1 MALKTAN
8 HCEKLNHSKL
18 FHLILRFFRAAV
30 KLGEHNL
37 ETKID
42 CEHGQCADPPQII
55 VPKAITV
62 PKEYDDIKLKHDLA
76 IIELSEPANIT
87 RFVNPVCLPK
97 GGLIS
102 KTLMDEVVEVA
113 GWGWFDIDDPKSSPV
128 LQFVRLP
135 VVNIDE
141 CRKIKQLEH
150 HEFSRGQ
157 ICVGGIAGKG
167 KQSIMK
173 SQASSSRA
181 PNILICFLFSF
192 YVEHFLF
199 ITLCICKNFTAL
211 CDKRYFV

>member
-1 MALKTAN
+1 MRLALKTAN
-8 HCEKLNHSKL
+8 HCEKVDQSKL
-18 FHLILRFFRAAV
+18 FHLIFHFFRAAV

-62 PKEYDDIKLKHDLA
+62 PKEYDDVKLKHDLA

-87 RFVNPVCLPK
+87 RFVTPVCLPK
-97 GGLIS
+97 GDLTW

-113 GWGWFDIDDPKSSPV
+113 GWGFFDIDDPKSSPV
-128 LQFVRLP
+128 LQYVRLP

-141 CRKIKQLEH
+141 CRKIKQLQQ

-167 KQSIMK
+167 EQLIMK
-173 SQASSSRA
+173 SRQR
-181 PNILICFLFSF
+181 LL
-192 YVEHFLF
+192 
-199 ITLCICKNFTAL
+199 AL
-211 CDKRYFV
+211 